1 MSWLILTALLLAVTY
16 CIYWVAFYNPES
28 RHHEAVVTRIGRHWR
43 RGEAL
48 NREWEQLPYECVSI
62 TSRDG
67 LRLSGRYYHVRDGAC
82 LHIQFHGYRGSGG
95 RDFAAGN
102 LVARELGYNTLVVDQ
117 RAHGNSQGNTMT
129 FGIKERWDC
138 LCWAEYAFQRFG
150 ENCYIFLSGISMGA
164 ATVLMA
170 SELSLPKN
178 VVGIVADCPYS
189 SPVAIVRKVCRDVH
203 IPGFLSVP
211 LGTASAWIWGH
222 FDLCRSSAKKAVQRT
237 QIPVLLIHGTE
248 DKYIPSVMSK
258 EIQENCAGECFLELF
273 PGAAHAGSCLTDT
286 RRYSRVLDAFVRH
299 CIEKRKTE
307 DST

>member
-1 MSWLILTALLLAVTY
+1 MLWLIILALFLGVTY

-28 RHHEAVVTRIGRHWR
+28 RHHQAVITRIGRHWK

-48 NREWEQLPYECVSI
+48 NREWEQLPYEEVWL

-67 LRLSGRYYHVRDGAC
+67 LRLAGRYYHIRDGSC

-117 RAHGNSQGNTMT
+117 RAHGKSQGETMT

-138 LCWAEYAFQRFG
+138 LCWAEYARNRFG
-150 ENCYIFLSGISMGA
+150 DRTIIFLSGISMGA

-170 SELSLPKN
+170 SDLLLPEN
-178 VVGIVADCPYS
+178 VAGIIADCPYS
-189 SPVAIVRKVCRDVH
+189 SPTAIVRKVCGDIH
-203 IPGFLSVP
+203 IPGFFAVP
-211 LGTASAWIWGH
+211 LGSAAAWIWGRFNLAH
-222 FDLCRSSAKKAVQRT
+222 TSAIKAVQRT
-237 QIPVLLIHGTE
+237 KIPVLLIHGTE
-248 DKYIPSVMSK
+248 DRYIPADMSK
-258 EIQENCAGECFLELF
+258 EIQEHCSGECFLELF

-286 RRYSRVLDAFVRH
+286 GRYGRVLDAFVRH
-299 CIEKRKTE
+299 CIEQRKTE
-307 DST
+307 DSG